1 MGFLNLPRL
10 ATRSSAAVNHDKKAT
25 NRNKLLEE
33 ILTPHIC
40 GSSWTTFTPT
50 PQDVVASRVMGIA
63 TAD

>member
-1 MGFLNLPRL
+1 
-10 ATRSSAAVNHDKKAT
+10 VNHDKKAT

-50 PQDVVASRVMGIA
+50 PQDVVVSRVMGIA